1 MDKIYIGRINPL
13 GNGRVVVDTINTYTI
28 PALRK
33 VGVEFNTLDELM
45 DYAALDLNGVCNLYF
60 KKYDKEHEK
69 ERAGS
74 GNMSRRNTGY
84 ENKRQSEWMKFCSK
98 TAWPGPKHLG
108 DVVLSVC
115 SLQDGQIAIDETKVE
130 ELSKVYLTDDQEVKY
145 GQFINQARILAFFIN
160 GTERNLQGMVR
171 YDSHLKRFILN
182 ID

>member
-28 PALRK
+28 PALRN

-74 GNMSRRNTGY
+74 GNIGY
-84 ENKRQSEWMKFCSK
+84 KNKRQSEWMKFCSK

-115 SLQDGQIAIDETKVE
+115 SLQNGQIAIDETKVE